1 MAKGIFAEVMYLFG
15 LKIFCRLTPMD
26 LFEQRVFSMKLS
38 QDKDF
43 EDNTIY
49 SIIQNFIP
57 SLPQEAAGLLLEEV
71 GGSLRLILHA

>member
-1 MAKGIFAEVMYLFG
+1 
-15 LKIFCRLTPMD
+15 MD